1 MRRTQSSWQIHT
13 QTNSQVFILFLF
25 FSLCKSVTDEFL
37 LRFQE
42 HQSTKVHLFAIVIW
56 VCTGCFGWCRT
67 SGVTT
72 GWRTR
77 WSGEPCTTRWTFL
90 PPRLQPT
97 KSKLCTKS
105 MRSCRVLRYFNN
117 LDFSRKGRTNFTQL
131 AGSFFVTV
139 VKFLLFP
146 DTCMRLKIST
156 GNWEVRWAPSADR
169 EEAET
174 IPGEVCCHS
183 EKENPPSPLVW
194 TRNLQRLKR

>member
-1 MRRTQSSWQIHT
+1 
-13 QTNSQVFILFLF
+13 
-25 FSLCKSVTDEFL
+25 
-37 LRFQE
+37 
-42 HQSTKVHLFAIVIW
+42 
-56 VCTGCFGWCRT
+56 
-67 SGVTT
+67 
-72 GWRTR
+72 
-77 WSGEPCTTRWTFL
+77 
-90 PPRLQPT
+90 
-97 KSKLCTKS
+97 

-194 TRNLQRLKR
+194 TRNLQRLKRQLMLIICSWIVHVALGNNCTCLELSRNVILCLPFSGLPLWYRF